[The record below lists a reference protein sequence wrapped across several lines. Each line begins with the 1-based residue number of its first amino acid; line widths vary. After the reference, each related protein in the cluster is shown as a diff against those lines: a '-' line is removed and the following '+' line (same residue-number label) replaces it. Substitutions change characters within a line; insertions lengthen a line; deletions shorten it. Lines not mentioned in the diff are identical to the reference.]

1 MGATKEME
9 AMGAAEAQEI
19 AVAVVALADVV
30 FEGQA
35 ERWLEGLGQ
44 TPCCPVMAG
53 QMEGPST
60 QQ

>member
-1 MGATKEME
+1 ME

-35 ERWLEGLGQ
+35 ERWLVGLGQ